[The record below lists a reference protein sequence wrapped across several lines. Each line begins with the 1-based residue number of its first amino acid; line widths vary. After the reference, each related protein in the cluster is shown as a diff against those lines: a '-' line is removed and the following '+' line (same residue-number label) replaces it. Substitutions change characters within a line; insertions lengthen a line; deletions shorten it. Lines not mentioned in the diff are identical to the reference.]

1 MKIAAK
7 IIGIFVALTLLGV
20 IMAYLAGFFEKKI
33 PIDFSKVVPQADS
46 GEAYIVAVVTEP
58 LIERAAGTLRAK
70 VETVIS
76 PLITATISSIAVWAG
91 DEVQPGEVLVNLDAR
106 ELNARVDQAHQAVV
120 SARAILTQTEKEA
133 ARIQRIFKAD
143 PGAISKAER
152 DRIQAARSTAR
163 ARLESSKRHE
173 DEARTALSYSKL
185 TSPIAGRIVER
196 YADPGDTARP
206 GVPVLRLYN
215 PATLRLEA
223 SVRESVASRLKEN
236 QTLVAEIDALDKQ
249 YDGVVDE
256 IVPSADPGSRTFLVK
271 VSLSG
276 DAGLYPGMF
285 GRLLIPIGQIEKIF
299 IPLAAVTHVGQLDF
313 VIVKTE
319 QGAVR
324 RYVRLGQNGP
334 RDRIEV
340 VSGLKAGEEVLVKK
354 RTAE

>member
-1 MKIAAK
+1 VKIAKK
-7 IIGIFVALTLLGV
+7 ILGIFVALVLLGAV
-20 IMAYLAGFFEKKI
+20 MAYLAGFFEEKI
-33 PIDFSKVVPQADS
+33 PIDSSKAVPQNDTA
-46 GEAYIVAVVTEP
+46 EAYTIAVVTEP
-58 LIERAAGTLRAK
+58 LVERAAGTLRAK

-91 DEVQPGEVLVNLDAR
+91 DEVQPGEELVSLDAR
-106 ELNARVDQAHQAVV
+106 ELKARVDQAHQAVV
-120 SARAILTQTEKEA
+120 TAGAMLSQTEKEA
-133 ARIQRIFKAD
+133 QRVERIFKAD

-152 DRIQAARSTAR
+152 DRVQTALSAAR
-163 ARLESSKRHE
+163 ARLVSSQRHE

-215 PATLRLEA
+215 PGTLRLEA

-236 QTLVAEIDALDKQ
+236 QNLVVEIDALDKR

-276 DAGLYPGMF
+276 DTGLYPGMF
-285 GRLLIPIGQIEKIF
+285 GRLLIPIGQNEKIY
-299 IPLAAVTHVGQLDF
+299 IPTAAVTRVGQLEF
-313 VIVKTE
+313 VMVKTE

-324 RYVRLGQNGP
+324 RYVRLGQRGP
-334 RDRIEV
+334 NTRIEV
-340 VSGLKAGEEVLVKK
+340 VSGLKAGEQVLIGKK
-354 RTAE
+354 Y

>member
-1 MKIAAK
+1 VKIAARLF
-7 IIGIFVALTLLGV
+7 GILIALALLGGF
-20 IMAYLAGFFEKKI
+20 MAYLAGFFEEKI
-33 PIDFSKVVPQADS
+33 PIDFSKVVPLTDTA
-46 GEAYIVAVVTEP
+46 EIFMIEVVSEP

-76 PLITATISSIAVWAG
+76 PLILATISSIAVWSG
-91 DEVQPGEVLVNLDAR
+91 DEVHPGDVLVNLDAR
-106 ELNARVDQAHQAVV
+106 ELKARVDQAHQTVV
-120 SARAILTQTEKEA
+120 TARAMLTRTEKEA
-133 ARIQRIFKAD
+133 KRVQRIFKAD

-152 DRIQAARSTAR
+152 DRIQAALSTSR
-163 ARLESSKRHE
+163 AQLVSSKRFE
-173 DEARTALSYSKL
+173 DEARTALSHSKL

-206 GVPVLRLYN
+206 GVPVRRLYN

-223 SVRESVASRLKEN
+223 SVRESVASKLKEN
-236 QTLVAEIDALDKQ
+236 QNLTAEIDALDKR

-276 DAGLYPGMF
+276 DVGLYPGMF
-285 GRLLIPIGQIEKIF
+285 GRLLIPIGHIEKIY
-299 IPLAAVTHVGQLDF
+299 IPIAAVTQVGQLDF

-324 RYVRLGQNGP
+324 RYVRLGERGA
-334 RDRIEV
+334 DKRIEV
-340 VSGLKAGEEVLVKK
+340 VSGLKAGEQVLIA
-354 RTAE
+354 R

>member
-1 MKIAAK
+1 
-7 IIGIFVALTLLGV
+7 
-20 IMAYLAGFFEKKI
+20 MAYLAGFFEEKI
-33 PIDFSKVVPQADS
+33 PIDSGKAVPQSGS
-46 GEAYIVAVVTEP
+46 GEIFTVEVVSEP

-106 ELNARVDQAHQAVV
+106 ELKARVDQAHQAVV
-120 SARAILTQTEKEA
+120 AAEAALSQTEKEA
-133 ARIQRIFKAD
+133 QRVQRIFKAD

-152 DRIQAARSTAR
+152 DRVQAALSTAR
-163 ARLESSKRHE
+163 ARLVSSKRHE
-173 DEARTALSYSKL
+173 DEARTALSYSTL

-223 SVRESVASRLKEN
+223 SVRESVASKLKEN
-236 QTLVAEIDALDKQ
+236 QKLIAEIDALDKR

-271 VSLSG
+271 VSLT
-276 DAGLYPGMF
+276 AEANLYPGMF
-285 GRLLIPIGQIEKIF
+285 GRLLIPIGETEKIY
-299 IPLAAVTHVGQLDF
+299 IPAAAVTHVGQLDF
-313 VIVKTE
+313 VFVQTA
-319 QGAVR
+319 QGEVR
-324 RYVRLGQNGP
+324 RYVRLGQRGP
-334 RDRIEV
+334 NERIEV
-340 VSGLKAGEEVLVKK
+340 VSGLKAGEQVLIKQ
-354 RTAE
+354 RTAEQ

>member
-1 MKIAAK
+1 VKIAIK
-7 IIGIFVALTLLGV
+7 IFGIFVALALLGGV
-20 IMAYLAGFFEKKI
+20 MAYLAGFFEEKI
-33 PIDFSKVVPQADS
+33 PIDFSKVVPQTDS
-46 GEAYIVAVVTEP
+46 AEIYTIEVVSEP

-76 PLITATISSIAVWAG
+76 PLISATISSIAVWAG
-91 DEVQPGEVLVNLDAR
+91 DEVQPGEVLVTLDAR
-106 ELNARVDQAHQAVV
+106 ELKARVDQAHQAVV
-120 SARAILTQTEKEA
+120 SARAMQTQTEKEA
-133 ARIQRIFKAD
+133 KRVQRIFKAD

-152 DRIQAARSTAR
+152 DRIQMALSTTR
-163 ARLESSKRHE
+163 AQLVSAKRYE

-215 PATLRLEA
+215 PTTLRLETN
-223 SVRESVASRLKEN
+223 VRESVASKLKEN
-236 QTLVAEIDALDKQ
+236 QNITAEIDALDKR

-271 VSLSG
+271 ISLTG

-285 GRLLIPIGQIEKIF
+285 GRLLIPIGQIEKIY
-299 IPLAAVTHVGQLDF
+299 IPIAAVTQVGQLDF

-324 RYVRLGQNGP
+324 RYVRLGQRGS
-334 RDRIEV
+334 DERIAV
-340 VSGLKAGEEVLVKK
+340 VSGLKAGEQVLIKF
-354 RTAE
+354 